1 MLKTE
6 KNESASRRHPTTTK
20 GSGSILEKHS
30 SSSQHRNDSSQRFI
44 DSIVRQNLISAIEH
58 GSERKSL
65 SEALSV
71 QDSGSISTNIS
82 LHSQFDPD
90 LEFNV
95 DDRGDKHSEDE
106 SSFPQVKQKTLL

>member
-1 MLKTE
+1 MKTE
-6 KNESASRRHPTTTK
+6 KTESASRRQPTTTK

-30 SSSQHRNDSSQRFI
+30 SSTQHRNESSQRFI
-44 DSIVRQNLISAIEH
+44 DSIVRQNLVSAIEH

-65 SEALSV
+65 SEARSV
-71 QDSGSISTNIS
+71 QDSGSLSTIIS

-106 SSFPQVKQKTLL
+106 RSFPHVKQKTLF